1 MKKIK
6 YYYYLAYVRYENGC
20 QSVLGLRT
28 VDSVYDSAMSHI
40 LSWSR
45 GYVGLSL
52 TVVHMQCCSLR
63 EYNEV
68 VTRITW

>member
-1 MKKIK
+1 MKKINN
-6 YYYYLAYVRYENGC
+6 YYYLAYVRFENGR

-28 VDSVYDSAMSHI
+28 VDSDYDSAMLHI

-45 GYVGLSL
+45 SYVGLSL
-52 TVVHMQCCSLR
+52 TVDRMVYCSLR
-63 EYNEV
+63 EYNAA

>member
-1 MKKIK
+1 MKKIN

-28 VDSVYDSAMSHI
+28 VDSDYDSAMLHI

-52 TVVHMQCCSLR
+52 TVDHMQCCSLR
-63 EYNEV
+63 EYNAV